1 MNIDRRSF
9 LIGSLCAPLVTRIAP
24 VSGQDR
30 RTSSESGPYFA
41 TGTRAAAATVH
52 PLASQAARNA
62 FLQGGNAVDAIVAA
76 AMMLTVVDSH
86 NSGIGGG
93 CFLLIRKPNGDIVAI
108 DGRETAPQLASR
120 DMFLS
125 EGKPNTELSQTGALA
140 VAVPGLVSALNQ
152 AHSQMGRLEWKQL
165 VEPAAQT
172 ASGGFSLGAA
182 MANAIRSEAKDL
194 SRFASSAAVLLNANR
209 EPKQA
214 GENLVQPDLAKTLS
228 AIGEHGPDWFYRGP
242 FAEAAVEYLSQLG
255 GVMSISDFQAYR
267 SIERQAIRTNY
278 RHWSVYGFPPPSS
291 GGVHIAQMLGMLARF
306 DLTDMHRETPH
317 LFYHVIAEAMKLAFA
332 DRAHWLGDPDHAKVP
347 SGLLDS
353 EYVAKLS
360 QAIKLD
366 QASTVAGHGTPPHAD
381 SAFFENKKHT
391 THLTAIDT
399 DGTWVAMTA
408 TVNTSFGSKLIV
420 PGTGVVLNNQMDDF
434 SIAPGTPNAFGLI
447 GAANNAVGPGKRPLS
462 SMSPTIVV
470 DAANQPVL
478 TCGAAGGPKIINATL
493 LNVINVLDLGM
504 TIDQSIASPR
514 IHHQWRPDKLQ
525 YESKLDASI
534 VEELSRLGHSVEES
548 KTLAIAQGA
557 QRLKDDQLRAASD
570 PRTASQ
576 SVAVG

>member
-9 LIGSLCAPLVTRIAP
+9 LLGSLCVPLAIQATP
-24 VSGQDR
+24 SWGQDR
-30 RTSSESGPYFA
+30 AASTEPGPFFA
-41 TGTRAAAATVH
+41 TGTQAAAATVH

-62 FLQGGNAVDAIVAA
+62 ILQGGNAVDAIVAA

-93 CFLLIRKPNGDIVAI
+93 CFLLIRKSNGAIVAI

-120 DMFLS
+120 DMFLR

-140 VAVPGLVSALNQ
+140 VAVPGLVSALSQ
-152 AHSQMGRLEWKQL
+152 AHTQLGRLPWKQL
-165 VEPAAQT
+165 VAPAAHT
-172 ASGGFSLGAA
+172 AADGFPLGTA

-194 SRFASSAAVLLNANR
+194 SRFAPSAEVLLNANL
-209 EPKQA
+209 EPKRA
-214 GENLVQPDLAKTLS
+214 GEKIVQRDLAQTLT
-228 AIGEHGPDWFYRGP
+228 AIGENGPDWFYRGP
-242 FAEAAVEYLSQLG
+242 FAEATVEYLSRLG
-255 GVMSISDFQAYR
+255 GIMSQSDFQSYR
-267 SIERQAIRTNY
+267 AIERQAIRTNY
-278 RHWSVYGFPPPSS
+278 RRWSVFGFPPPSS
-291 GGVHIAQMLGMLARF
+291 GGVHIAQMLGMLERF
-306 DLTDMHRETPH
+306 DLADLYRRTPH
-317 LFYHVIAEAMKLAFA
+317 LFFHVIAEAMKLAFA
-332 DRAHWLGDPDHAKVP
+332 DRAHWLGDPDHARVP

-366 QASTVAGHGTPPHAD
+366 QASPVAGHGTPPQAD
-381 SAFFENKKHT
+381 SAFFEDKKHT
-391 THLTAIDT
+391 THLTAIDA

-434 SIAPGTPNAFGLI
+434 SIAPGTANAFGLI

-470 DAANQPVL
+470 DASNQPVL

-504 TIDQSIASPR
+504 TIDQSLAAPR
-514 IHHQWRPDKLQ
+514 IHHQWRPDKLL
-525 YESKLDASI
+525 YESKLDAS
-534 VEELSRLGHSVEES
+534 VVKELARLGHNVEES
-548 KTLAIAQGA
+548 KALATAQGA
-557 QRLKDDQLRAASD
+557 QRLNTTQLRAASD

>member
-9 LIGSLCAPLVTRIAP
+9 LIGSLCAALVTRVTPIWA
-24 VSGQDR
+24 QDR
-30 RTSSESGPYFA
+30 RTSTEPGPYFA

-120 DMFLS
+120 DMFLR

-152 AHSQMGRLEWKQL
+152 AHSQMGRLPWKQL

-172 ASGGFSLGAA
+172 AAGGFPLGAA
-182 MANAIRSEAKDL
+182 MTNAIRSEAKDL
-194 SRFASSAAVLLNANR
+194 SRFAPSADVLLNAKL

-214 GENLVQPDLAKTLS
+214 GENLIQPDLAKTLS
-228 AIGEHGPDWFYRGP
+228 AIGEHGPDWIYRGP

-255 GVMSISDFQAYR
+255 GVMSMSDFQAYR
-267 SIERQAIRTNY
+267 SIKRDAIRTNY

-291 GGVHIAQMLGMLARF
+291 GGVHIAQMLGMLERF
-306 DLTDMHRETPH
+306 ELAALHRETPH

-366 QASTVAGHGTPPHAD
+366 QASTVAGHGTPPQAD
-381 SAFFENKKHT
+381 SAFFEDKKHT
-391 THLTAIDT
+391 THLTAIDA

-447 GAANNAVGPGKRPLS
+447 GAAKNAVGPGKRPLS

-534 VEELSRLGHSVEES
+534 VKELARLGHSVEET

-557 QRLKDDQLRAASD
+557 QRLKDHQLRAASD

>member
-9 LIGSLCAPLVTRIAP
+9 LIGSLCAPLVTRVAP
-24 VSGQDR
+24 IWGQDR
-30 RTSSESGPYFA
+30 NPSAEPGPYFA

-62 FLQGGNAVDAIVAA
+62 FLQGGNAVDTIVAA

-152 AHSQMGRLEWKQL
+152 AHTQMGRLPWKQL
-165 VEPAAQT
+165 IEPAAQT
-172 ASGGFSLGAA
+172 AADGFPLGAA

-194 SRFASSAAVLLNANR
+194 SRFAPSADVLLNAKL
-209 EPKQA
+209 EPRQA
-214 GENLVQPDLAKTLS
+214 GEKLVQRDLAKTLS

-242 FAEAAVEYLSQLG
+242 FADAAVEYLSQLG
-255 GVMSISDFQAYR
+255 GVMSTSDFRAYR
-267 SIERQAIRTNY
+267 SIERDAVRTNY

-291 GGVHIAQMLGMLARF
+291 GGVHIAQMLGMLERF
-306 DLTDMHRETPH
+306 DLADLHRTKLH

-347 SGLLDS
+347 SGLLDA
-353 EYVAKLS
+353 EYIAKLS

-366 QASTVAGHGTPPHAD
+366 QASPVAGHGTPPQAD
-381 SAFFENKKHT
+381 SAFFEDKKHT
-391 THLTAIDT
+391 THLTAIDA

-420 PGTGVVLNNQMDDF
+420 PGTGVILNNQMDDF

-504 TIDQSIASPR
+504 NIDQSIASPR

-534 VEELSRLGHSVEES
+534 VEELARLGHSVEET

-557 QRLKDDQLRAASD
+557 QRLEDDQLRAASD